1 MLIAGYIV
9 AFVFIVLLAW
19 GLLAG
24 IIEAVRKKQVWNIVW
39 GSIGFL
45 SAMCGLIYGTIR
57 LLT

>member
-9 AFVFIVLLAW
+9 AFVFMVLLAW

-24 IIEAVRKKQVWNIVW
+24 IIEAVRKKQAWNIVW

-45 SAMCGLIYGTIR
+45 SVVCGLIYETIR

>member
-45 SAMCGLIYGTIR
+45 SVMCGLIYGTIR

>member
-9 AFVFIVLLAW
+9 AFVFMVLLAW

-24 IIEAVRKKQVWNIVW
+24 IIEAVRKKQAWNIVW

-45 SAMCGLIYGTIR
+45 SVMFGLIYGTVR

>member
-9 AFVFIVLLAW
+9 AFVFMVLLAW

-24 IIEAVRKKQVWNIVW
+24 IIEAVQKKQAWNIVW

-45 SAMCGLIYGTIR
+45 SVVCGLIYGTIR

>member
-9 AFVFIVLLAW
+9 AFIFMVLLAW

-24 IIEAVRKKQVWNIVW
+24 IIEAIREKQAWNIVW

-45 SAMCGLIYGTIR
+45 SVMCGLTYGIIR